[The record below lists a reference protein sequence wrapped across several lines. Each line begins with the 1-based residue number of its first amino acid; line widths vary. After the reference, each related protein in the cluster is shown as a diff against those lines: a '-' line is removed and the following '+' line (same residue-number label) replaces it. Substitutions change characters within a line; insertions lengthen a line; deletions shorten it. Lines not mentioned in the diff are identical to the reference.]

1 MLMIP
6 LSKTTNS
13 SKGARPFVKWAGGKK
28 QLLDSLEL
36 YFPKDFKTYYEPF
49 LGGGAVFFYLVN
61 TRPRFRAVLS
71 DTNAELILTY
81 NVIKTN
87 VEDLIGKLL
96 EHAKLYR
103 VEPKEYFYKV
113 RASEP
118 ENDLDK
124 AALLIFLNR
133 TCFNGLYR
141 VNSRGKFNVP
151 FGRYENPKICDEEN
165 LRLVSAALNYSNAE
179 ITANDYMDAVSS
191 AGKDDFVYFDP
202 PYQPVSSTANFTSY
216 TKTGFSFEDQENL
229 SKLFKKLHQKE
240 CYVVLSNS
248 NTPEIQELYKDKF
261 IKREKV
267 VASRA
272 INCKGNLRKG
282 FTELIIYNQ
291 RELRG

>member
-1 MLMIP
+1 MIP
-6 LSKTTNS
+6 PNKTIIS

-87 VEDLIGKLL
+87 VEDLIDKLL

-103 VEPKEYFYKV
+103 VETKEYFYKV
-113 RASEP
+113 RASAP

-124 AALLIFLNR
+124 AARLIFLNR

-151 FGRYENPKICDEEN
+151 FGQYENPKICDEEN

-179 ITANDYMDAVSS
+179 ITANDYVDAVSS
-191 AGKDDFVYFDP
+191 AGKGDFVYFDP

-216 TKTGFSFEDQENL
+216 TKTGFSFEDQKNL
-229 SKLFKKLHQKE
+229 SKLFKELHQKE

-291 RELRG
+291 RDLRS